1 MYEKIYEYWRRERTE
16 PNLQSIDK
24 GFYEELA
31 DYIRKLKEY
40 AEKADEKTARKKL
53 TEEELKRAQEFSK
66 ELLETRLQK
75 ILRIAEM
82 RSGQERASKTVV
94 GEENVILEATFEA
107 SRQYQSMIQRIL
119 VEDVGQASPRAI
131 PTKSKTA
138 VVRFLVEIPAI
149 IGADLKPYGPFK
161 PEDIATLPLENAE
174 ILMKGKA
181 AIKIG
186 CE

>member
-16 PNLQSIDK
+16 QNLQSIDK
-24 GFYEELA
+24 GFYEQLA

-40 AEKADEKTARKKL
+40 AKKTDEKTVRKKL
-53 TEEELKRAQEFSK
+53 AEEELKRAQELSK
-66 ELLETRLQK
+66 GLLEIRLQK
-75 ILRIAEM
+75 ILRITEM
-82 RSGQERASKTVV
+82 RSGQETVSKAAV
-94 GEENVILEATFEA
+94 GEENAVLEATFEA
-107 SRQYQSMIQRIL
+107 SRQYQLMIQRIL
-119 VEDVGQASPRAI
+119 AEEVGQESPRAI
-131 PTKSKTA
+131 PAKSKTA
-138 VVRFLVEIPAI
+138 VVRFLVDIPAI

-161 PEDIATLPLENAE
+161 PEDIATLPLENVE